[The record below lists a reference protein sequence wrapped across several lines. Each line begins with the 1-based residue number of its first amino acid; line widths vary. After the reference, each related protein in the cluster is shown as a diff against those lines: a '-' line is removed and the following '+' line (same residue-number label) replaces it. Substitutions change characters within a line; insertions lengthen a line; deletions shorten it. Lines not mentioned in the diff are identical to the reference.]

1 MVLLGIINGAEQCK
15 GFDFFFGAVAGGYH
29 KFIGLIE
36 VTELPWGDFVL
47 DKGRN

>member
-1 MVLLGIINGAEQCK
+1 MELSSVK
-15 GFDFFFGAVAGGYH
+15 GLIFFFFGAVADGYP

-36 VTELPWGDFVL
+36 VIELPWGDFVL